1 DLFGV
6 ADADDDPLTRGG
18 LPPWPHRRHPA
29 LVRAAR
35 VRCGSR
41 ARWEKWSERYEV
53 SRRRRRRLSG
63 CGDCRNHRDENECGT
78 GEAHFGY
85 LLFLASKQIYGA
97 SGETSTAGLVVS
109 RVWPLPSG
117 FIE

>member
-1 DLFGV
+1 MELTRNRVCWERIAVDCDCRYHGCLKLLAESPRGVGIRRVDLFGV

-18 LPPWPHRRHPA
+18 LPAWPQGRHPA

-53 SRRRRRRLSG
+53 SRGRRRRLSG
-63 CGDCRNHRDENECGT
+63 CGDCCDHRDENE
-78 GEAHFGY
+78 
-85 LLFLASKQIYGA
+85 
-97 SGETSTAGLVVS
+97 
-109 RVWPLPSG
+109 
-117 FIE
+117 